1 MDLAL
6 LEDYLELL
14 ERLVLIANAFF
25 YKDID
30 DSAPRVFNTL
40 SVESNCFL
48 L

>member
-14 ERLVLIANAFF
+14 DRLVLMAKAFF

-30 DSAPRVFNTL
+30 G
-40 SVESNCFL
+40 
-48 L
+48 